1 MTPERLAEIRKRAS
15 RCGESTAARDRAE
28 LLAEVEWLQEQLD
41 VEEMDA
47 EYCARVAY
55 ERKQREEAR
64 ANTGKLAKSCFRVAQ
79 ECVETGYTSGRIAE
93 RLRQEGVAVTQS
105 DLYPVALAFANLC
118 EANRDY
124 ERTLRRDKGCAQ
136 REALLC
142 GKHEEAW
149 LSKEVE
155 GCGWCEVEADKTA
168 LRAVLDWVKDDRAEV
183 TWLAGMLLRQV
194 PWLFTDTPPEQ
205 KPTDP

>member
-1 MTPERLAEIRKRAS
+1 
-15 RCGESTAARDRAE
+15 
-28 LLAEVEWLQEQLD
+28 LLAEVERLGTDLD
-41 VEEMDA
+41 FANSGIVGLEKQVDRLRLRVEELT
-47 EYCARVAY
+47 VACSNLPNGLTAD
-55 ERKQREEAR
+55 EAANWTADLVDEVSKLR
-64 ANTGKLAKSCFRVAQ
+64 A
-79 ECVETGYTSGRIAE
+79 
-93 RLRQEGVAVTQS
+93 
-105 DLYPVALAFANLC
+105 
-118 EANRDY
+118 
-124 ERTLRRDKGCAQ
+124 DKGCAQ

-183 TWLAGMLLRQV
+183 TWLVGMLLLQA